1 MKNKMEKFKGKFL
14 YDAKNHEIYLIS
26 KFQFL
31 QERIRILYPI
41 PSSLGFWMGTIRLDV
56 KTFKNKLKNKVY
68 ILLD

>member
-1 MKNKMEKFKGKFL
+1 MKNKMEQFKGKFL
-14 YDAKNHEIYLIS
+14 YDAKNNEIYLIS

-41 PSSLGFWMGTIRLDV
+41 PSPLGFWMGTVRLNIR
-56 KTFKNKLKNKVY
+56 TFKNKLKNKSY